1 MQVRRTC
8 PRDKLRLRPRRRPPL
23 LFRVVANED
32 VGAANRIPSIPA
44 RRVFFVRVRSDH
56 DRVAIHGKIPVRK
69 RDVPLQKRTRLE
81 APVVLS
87 GEDHDREPGGIGV
100 GVAPDE
106 SENEVEDSVVVDVSA
121 QEVRVIDAVELPEAV
136 RFRSAPVG
144 VGRRAKAGVRA
155 QKCVDGGALLAPK
168 GVARVRD
175 RRGRLRNPS
184 RIPRC
189 RLRPLFPAS
198 RGNSGEGGA
207 DERRRESS
215 RAWDQAARARRVAFS
230 RRSAT
235 ICQFT
240 FCRNAVR

>member
-1 MQVRRTC
+1 VQVRRTC
-8 PRDKLRLRPRRRPPL
+8 PRDKLRFRPWRRLVLRL
-23 LFRVVANED
+23 VANED
-32 VGAANRIPSIPA
+32 VSAANRIPSIPA
-44 RRVFFVRVRSDH
+44 RRVLFVRVRSDH
-56 DRVAIHGKIPVRK
+56 DRVAIHGKIPVRE
-69 RDVPLQKRTRLE
+69 RDVPLQKRARRE

-87 GEDHDREPGGIGV
+87 GEDHDREPGGIRV
-100 GVAPDE
+100 GVAPHE
-106 SENEVEDSVVVDVSA
+106 SENEVENSVVVDVPA
-121 QEVRVIDAVELPEAV
+121 QEVRVINAVKLPEVV
-136 RFRSAPVG
+136 RFRSAPVD
-144 VGRRAKAGVRA
+144 VGRNAKAGVRA
-155 QKCVDGGALLAPK
+155 QKCGDGGALLAPK

-175 RRGRLRNPS
+175 RRGRLRSPS